1 MSKAQRTDPKLFPM
15 WLHAVRRD
23 RPGEEATVDWA
34 GRLDEMSELHHRGNA
49 EVKAE
54 VKAEVAGLKAQI
66 DELKELI
73 LQQSLQKKK

>member
-54 VKAEVAGLKAQI
+54 VAGLKAQI